1 MIRHE
6 VARIL
11 RALADRLEVQ
21 KPAPEVRTE
30 IQYVY
35 VHNVPTVTSPP
46 QWWQA
51 PNSAPV
57 PWQSPFY
64 YSTTSGA
71 VN

>member
-21 KPAPEVRTE
+21 KPAPE

-64 YSTTSGA
+64 YGNTSGG
-71 VN
+71 VYS

>member
-6 VARIL
+6 LARIL
-11 RALADRLEVQ
+11 RALADRLEAE

-35 VHNVPTVTSPP
+35 VHNVPPVSSPP
-46 QWWQA
+46 QWWQ
-51 PNSAPV
+51 PNTPV

-64 YSTTSGA
+64 YSSTSGA